1 MKALREILFYLV
13 FVIGPVS
20 LAAESQASIVMC
32 KNKKIVRTLRVM
44 KVDNDNKCIAMY
56 SKGGTDKVV
65 GSGRAL
71 STCTGVMDNIKS
83 NLEKAAWKCKETTAD
98 IIQHYEVQ

>member
-1 MKALREILFYLV
+1 MKTLRKILFYLL

-20 LAAESQASIVMC
+20 LAAESQASIIMC

-56 SKGGTDKVV
+56 SKGGTDKIV
-65 GSGRAL
+65 GAGKSI
-71 STCTGVMDNIKS
+71 STCNGVLENIKG

-98 IIQHYEVQ
+98 IVQSYDVQ